1 MEGEGEAGGVEAE
14 ASEQERGICA
24 PQFIGRPLGEVR
36 ERVRMKSGGVYIP
49 SSIDVRPMG
58 KKGTNAYAQM
68 GLQSLN
74 ANGAQLGPG
83 ESCLFTLMIQLTP

>member
-1 MEGEGEAGGVEAE
+1 MEGEEEAGGVEAE
-14 ASEQERGICA
+14 ESEQERAICA
-24 PQFIGRPLGEVR
+24 PQFIGRLLGEVR

-68 GLQSLN
+68 GLQSPTQTALSSDLVK
-74 ANGAQLGPG
+74 AAS
-83 ESCLFTLMIQLTP
+83 SCS